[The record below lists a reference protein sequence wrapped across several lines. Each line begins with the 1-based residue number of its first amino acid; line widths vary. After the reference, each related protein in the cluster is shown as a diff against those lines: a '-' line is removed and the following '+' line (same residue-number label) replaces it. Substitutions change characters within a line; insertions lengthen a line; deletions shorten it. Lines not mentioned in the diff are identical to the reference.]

1 MQQRDLSLVI
11 IRNLLID
18 PLGVPVVI
26 RLQIPSFY
34 DFLIVVMSRTVFQNV
49 VSTNFEA
56 ERAKETIWKVLR
68 FFDSF
73 AHFLDVIDIDYW
85 RNMTIFW

>member
-11 IRNLLID
+11 IRVRLIK

-68 FFDSF
+68 CFDSF
-73 AHFLDVIDIDYW
+73 AYFLDVIDIDYW

>member
-11 IRNLLID
+11 IRNRLVD
-18 PLGVPVVI
+18 PLGVLVVI

-56 ERAKETIWKVLR
+56 ERAKETI
-68 FFDSF
+68 
-73 AHFLDVIDIDYW
+73 
-85 RNMTIFW
+85 

>member
-11 IRNLLID
+11 IRNRLID
-18 PLGVPVVI
+18 PLGVLVVI

-56 ERAKETIWKVLR
+56 ERAKETI
-68 FFDSF
+68 
-73 AHFLDVIDIDYW
+73 
-85 RNMTIFW
+85 

>member
-11 IRNLLID
+11 IRNGLID
-18 PLGVPVVI
+18 PLGVLVVI

-56 ERAKETIWKVLR
+56 ERAKETI
-68 FFDSF
+68 
-73 AHFLDVIDIDYW
+73 
-85 RNMTIFW
+85 

>member
-1 MQQRDLSLVI
+1 MQQRDISLVI
-11 IRNLLID
+11 TRNRLID

-73 AHFLDVIDIDYW
+73 VYFLDE
-85 RNMTIFW
+85 

>member
-11 IRNLLID
+11 IRNRLID

-49 VSTNFEA
+49 VPTNFEA
-56 ERAKETIWKVLR
+56 ERAKETIGKVLR
-68 FFDSF
+68 CFD
-73 AHFLDVIDIDYW
+73 
-85 RNMTIFW
+85 

>member
-1 MQQRDLSLVI
+1 MQQRDISLVI
-11 IRNLLID
+11 TRNRLID
-18 PLGVPVVI
+18 PLGVLVVI

-68 FFDSF
+68 CFDSF
-73 AHFLDVIDIDYW
+73 VYFLDVIDIDYW

>member
-1 MQQRDLSLVI
+1 MQQRDLSLLI
-11 IRNLLID
+11 IRNRLID
-18 PLGVPVVI
+18 PLGVLVVI

-56 ERAKETIWKVLR
+56 ERAKETI
-68 FFDSF
+68 
-73 AHFLDVIDIDYW
+73 
-85 RNMTIFW
+85 

>member
-1 MQQRDLSLVI
+1 MQQRDISLVI
-11 IRNLLID
+11 TRNRLID
-18 PLGVPVVI
+18 PLGVLVVI

-56 ERAKETIWKVLR
+56 ERAKETI
-68 FFDSF
+68 
-73 AHFLDVIDIDYW
+73 
-85 RNMTIFW
+85 